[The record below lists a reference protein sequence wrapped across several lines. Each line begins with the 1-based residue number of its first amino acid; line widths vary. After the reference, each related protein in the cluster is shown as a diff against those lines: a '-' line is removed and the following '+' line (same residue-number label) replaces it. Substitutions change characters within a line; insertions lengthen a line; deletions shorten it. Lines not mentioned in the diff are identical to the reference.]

1 MEKKIAWV
9 VESPHDLFGVSREI
23 IEQGNEFKPDQ
34 IKSGVG
40 LNGNNYGLLTG
51 ELKLGDELHIIC
63 FKDGCAIAPDAIN
76 EHRKEVNSGYRA
88 VFRVADIPLRQVKI
102 E

>member
-40 LNGNNYGLLTG
+40 LNGNN
-51 ELKLGDELHIIC
+51 
-63 FKDGCAIAPDAIN
+63 
-76 EHRKEVNSGYRA
+76 RS
-88 VFRVADIPLRQVKI
+88 
-102 E
+102 